1 MYLERLHIVTA
12 CLLGRFPSGETSQRT
27 DVIDAELYVFLAE
40 GRNVRFESAAHFEL
54 WHQVFPD
61 VQDYVCIAHHHQAHD
76 RRARSHQ
83 LAALGEDSGYLSVF
97 GSSEPGVHK
106 KGGNFIHRAACGIY
120 KATCGCAVFALR
132 AVHSHLILLVCRAFG
147 SLCGF
152 VHGFYFV
159 LSLRSNYAVLI
170 KGEDALIGGLGK
182 RQVALRLIPK
192 LQGCGD
198 NLPARSGI
206 NLFVLFLRH
215 LFQSIYL
222 TVFGFDSGTVDDNE
236 RVTRFYPISLLY
248 EERIY
253 TPRQFSA
260 DAYLRG
266 FYLPLQHHWLPAH
279 K

>member
-1 MYLERLHIVTA
+1 MSKKKCPVSLLSFLYFIYDCRHSRSKPFHRLYRSCMYLERLHIVTA

-120 KATCGCAVFALR
+120 K
-132 AVHSHLILLVCRAFG
+132 S
-147 SLCGF
+147 SLCAP
-152 VHGFYFV
+152 
-159 LSLRSNYAVLI
+159 STAI
-170 KGEDALIGGLGK
+170 
-182 RQVALRLIPK
+182 
-192 LQGCGD
+192 
-198 NLPARSGI
+198 
-206 NLFVLFLRH
+206 
-215 LFQSIYL
+215 
-222 TVFGFDSGTVDDNE
+222 
-236 RVTRFYPISLLY
+236 
-248 EERIY
+248 
-253 TPRQFSA
+253 
-260 DAYLRG
+260 
-266 FYLPLQHHWLPAH
+266 
-279 K
+279 